1 MSAVIRVSLMVVTFG
16 LLFGFSTASIAGVL
30 DRVIAALSL
39 RTQQAEILVAT
50 LVVGCF
56 VGAAAAGV
64 LSARLGRR
72 KSLAISVALAAPGF
86 AVMVLTQGYF
96 PLLLARF
103 LVGLAV
109 GLSSMVVPM
118 YAAEVTPSRYR
129 GAVVSL
135 FQLAVTAGIMLAYG
149 IAFVFMD
156 APWPLI
162 LGSGILIVLG
172 CGGALLLLPE
182 SPRWL
187 LSRGQGAAA
196 RHAAENLGVADELT
210 AAEGTAETARFDWRV
225 VRKGSTAAVLVLC
238 AALFVLQNLSGI
250 DGILYYAPTIF
261 TELGFSAGT
270 AALAATFGL
279 GIANFGATLVALR
292 YVDRAGR
299 RPLLIGGSVAM
310 AVGLGTTVVAALLDL
325 PWLGLGALVVYIV
338 AFAVSLG
345 PLPYVLMSELFPT
358 AIREQGIAT
367 ASATSWLFNGLVA
380 VTFLSLVN
388 SAGLVGAMGLFA
400 AVCVVS
406 VLVSIFLV
414 PETRGVPLEAIEDK
428 VLRGE
433 RLRHLGL

>member
-1 MSAVIRVSLMVVTFG
+1 MMVVTFG

-39 RTQQAEILVAT
+39 KTQQAEVLVAT

-56 VGAAAAGV
+56 VGAVAAGV

-72 KSLAISVALAAPGF
+72 NSLAISVLLGAPGF
-86 AVMVLTQGYF
+86 AVMALTQSYF
-96 PLLLARF
+96 SLLCARF

-149 IAFVFMD
+149 IAFAFMG
-156 APWPLI
+156 APWPLV
-162 LGSGILIVLG
+162 LGSGFFIVAA
-172 CGGALLLLPE
+172 CGAALLMLPE

-187 LSRGQGAAA
+187 LARGSVAAA
-196 RHAAENLGVADELT
+196 RHAADNLGVADEL
-210 AAEGTAETARFDWRV
+210 AAAATDAPQASRFDWRV
-225 VRKGSTAAVLVLC
+225 VRKGSTGAVLVLC

-310 AVGLGTTVVAALLDL
+310 ALGLGTTVLAALLDL

-358 AIREQGIAT
+358 AIREQGIAI
-367 ASATSWLFNGLVA
+367 ASATSWLFNGLIA

-388 SAGLVGAMGLFA
+388 ATGLVGAMGLFA

-406 VLVSIFLV
+406 FIVAVLFV
-414 PETRGVPLEAIEDK
+414 PETRAVPLEAIEAK

-433 RLRHLGL
+433 RLRRLGLTPPD

>member
-1 MSAVIRVSLMVVTFG
+1 MVVTFG

-30 DRVIAALSL
+30 DRVVATLSL
-39 RTQQAEILVAT
+39 KTQQAEILVAT

-72 KSLAISVALAAPGF
+72 KSLAISVVLAAPGF
-86 AVMVLTQGYF
+86 AAMVLLEGYY
-96 PLLLARF
+96 PLLCARF

-109 GLSSMVVPM
+109 GLSAMVVPM
-118 YAAEVTPSRYR
+118 YAAEVTPSRFR

-149 IAFVFMD
+149 IAFAFMG
-156 APWPLI
+156 APWPMI
-162 LGSGILIVLG
+162 LGSGLLIVLA

-187 LSRGQGAAA
+187 LSRADGAAA
-196 RHAAENLGVADELT
+196 RQAAANLGVADEL
-210 AAEGTAETARFDWRV
+210 AAVAGSAADAARFDWRV
-225 VRKGSTAAVLVLC
+225 VRKGSTGAVLVLC

-279 GIANFGATLVALR
+279 GIANFCATLVALR

-310 AVGLGTTVVAALLDL
+310 ALGLGATVTAALLDL
-325 PWLGLGALVVYIV
+325 PWLGLGGLVVYIV

-388 SAGLVGAMGLFA
+388 AAGLVGAMALFA
-400 AVCVVS
+400 GVCVVS
-406 VLVSIFLV
+406 VLVAVFLV
-414 PETRGVPLEAIEDK
+414 PETRGMPLEAIEDK